1 LRVKDVSRNRI
12 EHTSQIEE
20 VVVLKTADGLE
31 LSADVKVLGDA
42 EEVLDTGMC
51 VVVTA
56 KDQLGLLNPGLR
68 ASC

>member
-1 LRVKDVSRNRI
+1 MYAFAIFFSSRI

-31 LSADVKVLGDA
+31 LSANVKVLGDA
-42 EEVLDTGMC
+42 EEVLDAGMG

-56 KDQLGLLNPGLR
+56 KDLLGLLNPGLR
-68 ASC
+68 A

>member
-1 LRVKDVSRNRI
+1 MYAFAFFFSSRI

-31 LSADVKVLGDA
+31 LSANVKVLGDA
-42 EEVLDTGMC
+42 EEVLDAGMG

-56 KDQLGLLNPGLR
+56 KDLLGLLNPGLR
-68 ASC
+68 A